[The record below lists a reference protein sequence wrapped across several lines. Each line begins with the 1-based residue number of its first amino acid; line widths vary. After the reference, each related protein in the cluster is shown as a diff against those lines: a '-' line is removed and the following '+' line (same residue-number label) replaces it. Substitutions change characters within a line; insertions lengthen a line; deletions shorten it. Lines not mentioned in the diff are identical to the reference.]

1 MKLAV
6 KIAFSIF
13 LLLSFSSLF
22 AEADYNVFCRDKKT
36 LNSAQIAFENHNY
49 GEALKLAEE
58 AKLIRKERNF
68 YEISLL
74 ENSFKPAEVKY
85 AGDSIADTLKVLED
99 RQDYDAIE
107 IIDWYSKV
115 VKNFDFDDSKS
126 KILEYL
132 RGLSEYPEADY
143 LIANIY
149 KLEGE
154 YELAIR
160 YYNQC
165 LKNSTVL
172 DNINDR
178 YDILYDLADISY
190 TMKNYD
196 QYEKDLLL
204 ILAQDKTFKDKVLI
218 NAMKNT
224 LAGNKKNCLEKF
236 FQLYRNENAN
246 TLKAYYKISEYYR
259 KFDIN
264 KALDTSMICVITA
277 FTKINSVIQ
286 KRDPE
291 YSYKNIESF
300 FVELQQ
306 YPDIIEWGIEND
318 VWRCFYN
325 LADDAYTTHYTD
337 FSIQLF
343 KLIKD
348 YSPEP
353 YWSEKSSYFLSE
365 LYKN

>member
-58 AKLIRKERNF
+58 AKLIRRERNR

-107 IIDWYSKV
+107 IIDWYSKIV
-115 VKNFDFDDSKS
+115 RNFDFDDSKN
-126 KILEYL
+126 KFLEYL
-132 RGLSEYPEADY
+132 KGISQYPEADY
-143 LIANIY
+143 LIGRIY
-149 KLEGE
+149 RKEGE
-154 YELAIR
+154 YQLAVK
-160 YYNQC
+160 YFKQS
-165 LKNSTVL
+165 LENSTNL
-172 DNINDR
+172 DNYNDR
-178 YDILYDLADISY
+178 YDILYELADISFTLKDY
-190 TMKNYD
+190 Q

-204 ILAQDKTFKDKVLI
+204 ILAQDTTFQNKTLI

-224 LAGNKKNCLEKF
+224 ISSNKKDCLEKF
-236 FQLYRNENAN
+236 FLMYRNDNAN
-246 TLKAYYKISEYYR
+246 TLNAYYKISEYYR
-259 KFDIN
+259 NNDIN
-264 KALDTSMICVITA
+264 KALDTSLIGVITA

-286 KRDPE
+286 KRNPE
-291 YSYKNIESF
+291 YTYKNINSF
-300 FVELQQ
+300 FIELMN
-306 YPDIIEWGIEND
+306 YPDIIEWGIDND
-318 VWRCFYN
+318 VWRSFYN
-325 LADDAYTTHYTD
+325 LAEDAYNTHYLT
-337 FSIQLF
+337 FSIELF
-343 KLIKD
+343 KLLEKNA
-348 YSPEP
+348 PEE
-353 YWSEKSSYFLSE
+353 YWSEKSAYFLKE
-365 LYKN
+365 TGF